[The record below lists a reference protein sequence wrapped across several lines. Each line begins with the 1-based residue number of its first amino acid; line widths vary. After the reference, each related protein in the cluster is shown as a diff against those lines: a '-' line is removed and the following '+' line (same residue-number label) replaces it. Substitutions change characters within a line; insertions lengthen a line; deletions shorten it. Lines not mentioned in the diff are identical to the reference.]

1 MIKIII
7 KSFFFF
13 KIKSFLFFLLKNI
26 KKKYKIIGP
35 FYMPKKIEKFT
46 LLVSPHVDKNARDQI
61 QIKYYKIFFFIKNF
75 DLKLISFLFKNRNI
89 DGLFLKYLFL

>member
-13 KIKSFLFFLLKNI
+13 KIKSFLSFFLENI
-26 KKKYKIIGP
+26 KRKYKIIGP

-46 LLVSPHVDKNARDQI
+46 LLISPHVNKNAMDQI
-61 QIKYYKIFFFIKNF
+61 QIKYFKVFFFLN
-75 DLKLISFLFKNRNI
+75 
-89 DGLFLKYLFL
+89 